1 MKINYKKKKFKQWL
15 KNKSNF
21 YKITK
26 NYQKFNGIQLF

>member
-26 NYQKFNGIQLF
+26 NQQIL